1 MKLKQTQI
9 PSNCPCKNDG
19 TCSGTETNAIAQVVA
34 LVIWMG
40 ICETETNINCTL
52 ECMCNNDGTCSGDE
66 SKVNCPGDCPS
77 DFEGVCCGF
86 ETAYGCPIDCSHDCC
101 NVGVPLCNNQA
112 IQDCVCSVKSFCCS
126 KTWNSLCCF
135 SDHGRMQCLW
145 ARQWWSLRCRRRSN
159 KLHFSRMI
167 VTHQKGPTR
176 TIFVET
182 GVT

>member
-1 MKLKQTQI
+1 
-9 PSNCPCKNDG
+9 
-19 TCSGTETNAIAQVVA
+19 
-34 LVIWMG
+34 MG

-126 KTWNSLCCF
+126 KTWNSLCVALVTTEGC
-135 SDHGRMQCLW
+135 SVCGRDNDGVCDVGEG
-145 ARQWWSLRCRRRSN
+145 AISC
-159 KLHFSRMI
+159 
-167 VTHQKGPTR
+167 
-176 TIFVET
+176 IFPE
-182 GVT
+182 